1 MGLLDFLFGGSKE
14 SQFKRHAK
22 RITNLNS
29 QADDREASAE
39 WLAQEGSPQAVT
51 ALLRRFNLNYEQR
64 MKDTREKEH
73 IYNLLENIGRDV
85 LEPAKEWMRRN
96 DNFAYP
102 IRLVQ
107 KFEGED
113 QTILFLLELLSLE
126 NDDFSPN
133 KKIQLLSHLQN
144 FKHKAIA
151 ENLPQYLNDFN
162 EDVRF
167 ATIQALANQ
176 KDPSSKTPLLEQMSR
191 EDSNRLRDCIATLFV
206 EEGWSID
213 PHQELIQEKI
223 PVGFIIEGDYLKRR

>member
-22 RITNLNS
+22 RITNLNA
-29 QADDREASAE
+29 QAEDREASAE
-39 WLAQEGSPQAVT
+39 WLAQEGSPQAI
-51 ALLRRFNLNYEQR
+51 ASLLKRFTLNYEQR
-64 MKDTREKEH
+64 MKDTREKERIH
-73 IYNLLENIGRDV
+73 SLLEGIGEDV
-85 LEPAKEWMRRN
+85 VEPAKEWMRKN

-102 IRLVQ
+102 IRLIQ

-113 QTILFLLELLSLE
+113 KTITFLLELLSLE
-126 NDDFSPN
+126 NDDFAPN

-151 ENLPQYLNDFN
+151 QDLPKYLNDFN

-176 KDPSSKTPLLEQMSR
+176 KDPDSKVPLLEQMSQ
-191 EDSNRLRDCIATLFV
+191 EASNRLRDCIAALFV
-206 EEGWSID
+206 DENWSIA
-213 PHQELIQEKI
+213 PHQDLIREKI
-223 PVGFIIEGDYLKRR
+223 PVSFTIDGDYLKRK